1 VRKVVRVD
9 DGVPVKLEVVMRDIM
24 TVVGNKKNESGRAL
38 GCSGERERQ
47 YGSLRKVR
55 RYHSAWRRI
64 AHLRDGGSTF
74 LSACMKQWSNQIDK
88 DVAIPV
94 PFSGRCAR
102 CSGE

>member
-1 VRKVVRVD
+1 
-9 DGVPVKLEVVMRDIM
+9 VKENDSMVIPERYTEVQRM
-24 TVVGNKKNESGRAL
+24 A
-38 GCSGERERQ
+38 
-47 YGSLRKVR
+47 
-55 RYHSAWRRI
+55 
-64 AHLRDGGSTF
+64 AHRTLKSKRLNI